1 MAKNRIFAL
10 SLGSQQVTGAIFS
23 KTSGGGLKLE
33 RVERKDLVGDPS
45 EEDARNAQAGQAIRQ
60 IVNALKVKGES
71 SRYVISSLPVLI
83 KFASLPALDGS
94 QVDQIVEF
102 EAAQQVPYPINEVVW
117 GYQLMGNQDDVEM
130 EVVLAAVKA
139 DELGELDALVSD
151 SGLRSEGAAMSPV
164 ALFNALRFNYPDLK
178 QEATLLVDIGA
189 RMTDMIFMEGNKL
202 FIRTVKIGGSDLSR
216 TIAKEFGMN
225 FATADARKVLDGF
238 VALGGPYADHEDPEI
253 AAMSK
258 VVRQS
263 LTRLHSEVMRTINF
277 YRSQQ
282 GGSAP
287 TSVLLSGATASLPFI
302 REFFAEKLNLP
313 VDYFNPFRNVTV
325 ANGATMDTVLTKGHM
340 FGDLVGCA
348 LAGSGAVP
356 VQIDLLPESVVKR
369 RDLDSRKFNLVAALV
384 LLTALLCAMG
394 FYFSNGAVV
403 AENHAEEI
411 NKKAETLAGFD
422 KKIVSLEKE
431 ISSIDGDLN
440 PYIEAIRHRA
450 YWVRL
455 FNYLGRKMEN
465 DVLFMTLLEPL
476 SGGQSVVED
485 SVAGN
490 RPDATSAAGAES
502 SIDAF
507 QLQGLWRENPHG
519 SKVVYEYFQRLK
531 SDAETDG
538 ENFFALKDLDISEA
552 VTVDAG
558 TSADRFAYTFKMILP
573 LPEANRVRYTK

>member
-1 MAKNRIFAL
+1 
-10 SLGSQQVTGAIFS
+10 
-23 KTSGGGLKLE
+23 
-33 RVERKDLVGDPS
+33 
-45 EEDARNAQAGQAIRQ
+45 
-60 IVNALKVKGES
+60 
-71 SRYVISSLPVLI
+71 
-83 KFASLPALDGS
+83 
-94 QVDQIVEF
+94 
-102 EAAQQVPYPINEVVW
+102 
-117 GYQLMGNQDDVEM
+117 
-130 EVVLAAVKA
+130 
-139 DELGELDALVSD
+139 
-151 SGLRSEGAAMSPV
+151 
-164 ALFNALRFNYPDLK
+164 
-178 QEATLLVDIGA
+178 
-189 RMTDMIFMEGNKL
+189 
-202 FIRTVKIGGSDLSR
+202 
-216 TIAKEFGMN
+216 
-225 FATADARKVLDGF
+225 
-238 VALGGPYADHEDPEI
+238 
-253 AAMSK
+253 
-258 VVRQS
+258 
-263 LTRLHSEVMRTINF
+263 
-277 YRSQQ
+277 
-282 GGSAP
+282 
-287 TSVLLSGATASLPFI
+287 
-302 REFFAEKLNLP
+302 
-313 VDYFNPFRNVTV
+313 
-325 ANGATMDTVLTKGHM
+325 MDTVLTKGHM

-348 LAGSGAVP
+348 LAESGAVP

-465 DVLFMTLLEPL
+465 DILFMTLLEPL
-476 SGGQSVVED
+476 SDGQSVVED

-490 RPDATSAAGAES
+490 RPDASSAAGAES